1 MKPIYLD
8 NAASTPLCDEAK
20 EAMRPWLN
28 AEFGNPSSLHEC
40 GRRAKEAIDQAR
52 EVISTAFD
60 CLFGEVIF
68 TSGGTESAVLGIV
81 GAALAAPPERR
92 RILLS
97 AAEHHCVLG
106 CQEILERLGFQ
117 VDLVPV
123 DRVARVRLDAL
134 EELMGPD
141 VLLAAVM
148 HANNELGTFNDISQ
162 AADLAHSAGALLFVD
177 AVQTFPFCRQSDCR
191 ADMISSSAHK
201 IYGPKGSGALYVRS
215 GTKIKP
221 VTAGGG
227 QEREMRAGTENVA
240 GIVGLAAAAQM
251 MLDHQMPQVKSARDL
266 FRTELSRLS
275 DAFVFSVP
283 SDDQQL
289 PGHVHLRYPGIPA
302 DTMLVRLDR
311 EGLSAS
317 SGAACSSGSL
327 EPSHVLQACGYSEID
342 SNEGLRFTFGK
353 DSTDE
358 EAVSAARIVAK
369 TAEEV
374 LAKRQAR

>member
-8 NAASTPLCDEAK
+8 HAASTPLCDEAR
-20 EAMRPWLN
+20 EAMVPWLSS
-28 AEFGNPSSLHEC
+28 EFGNPSSLHQS

-81 GAALAAPPERR
+81 GTALAALPDRR
-92 RILLS
+92 RVLLS

-123 DRVARVRLDAL
+123 DRVARVRLDVL
-134 EELMGPD
+134 EEMMGPD
-141 VLLAAVM
+141 VLLVAVM
-148 HANNELGTFNDISQ
+148 HANNELGTFNDVSR
-162 AADLAHSAGALLFVD
+162 AAEIAHRAGALLFVD
-177 AVQTFPFCRQSDCR
+177 AVQTFPFCRQSETG

-201 IYGPKGSGALYVRS
+201 IYGPKGAGALYVRS

-221 VTAGGG
+221 VVAGGG

-240 GIVGLAAAAQM
+240 GIVGFAAAAQM
-251 MLDHQMPQVKSARDL
+251 MIDTPLPHAQSARDL
-266 FRTELSRLS
+266 FHFELAGLTRK
-275 DAFVFSVP
+275 FVPSVP
-283 SDDQQL
+283 DRDQL
-289 PGHVHLRYPGIPA
+289 MSHFHIRFPGISA

-311 EGLSAS
+311 EGICAS

-327 EPSHVLQACGYSEID
+327 EPSHVLQACGYSEAE

-358 EAVSAARIVAK
+358 EAVRAARIVAK
-369 TAEEV
+369 AAEEV